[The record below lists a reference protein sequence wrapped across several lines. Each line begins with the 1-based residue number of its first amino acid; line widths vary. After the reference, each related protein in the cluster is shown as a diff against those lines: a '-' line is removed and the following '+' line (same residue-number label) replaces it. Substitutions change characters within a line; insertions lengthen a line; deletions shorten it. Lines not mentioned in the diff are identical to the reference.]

1 MPGLTETGKLLFN
14 RATLKV
20 YDRPTLRA
28 VIQAIH
34 DMDLAA
40 HEGQDLKGDMY
51 DGIRS
56 SSPRLEETATLCH
69 QTCFSRSAALLTDR
83 AQGPQTLK
91 TGSLRL
97 LSGSDIL

>member
-1 MPGLTETGKLLFN
+1 MIGSLRGHWLYTEPDIWNKLPSVRKAPADFFTELY
-14 RATLKV
+14 RTA
-20 YDRPTLRA
+20 YDFLQTRPEQ
-28 VIQAIH
+28 VV
-34 DMDLAA
+34 
-40 HEGQDLKGDMY
+40 
-51 DGIRS
+51 
-56 SSPRLEETATLCH
+56 H